1 MLSNDRLS
9 GYHRAKDTKKEQNAS
24 DLELND
30 IMGAPLVAAR
40 GYDAETLAK
49 GAALRLAAQNA
60 YNQRQQALGDQR
72 GASET
77 AEKAEKEAR
86 QFYADFREIARVVF
100 SGGADQTKLG
110 LKGNVPAERI
120 AKVALRGQ
128 PELLSKLKL

>member
-1 MLSNDRLS
+1 M
-9 GYHRAKDTKKEQNAS
+9 
-24 DLELND
+24 
-30 IMGAPLVAAR
+30 AAR

-72 GASET
+72 ASET